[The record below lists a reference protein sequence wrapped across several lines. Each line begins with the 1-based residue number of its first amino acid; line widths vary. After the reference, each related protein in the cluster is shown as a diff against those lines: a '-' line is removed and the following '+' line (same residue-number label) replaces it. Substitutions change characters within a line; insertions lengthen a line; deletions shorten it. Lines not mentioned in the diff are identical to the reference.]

1 VADFEMVCVV
11 FEVVP
16 SSVVNLPRLHLSAS
30 QRPVAVI
37 VFLTALQLR
46 DTFVEIVHEVG
57 QDSNN
62 AQDVVVLVA
71 AGAGVGVVLVAA
83 EAAFALDVVDVAE
96 TFATALVAA
105 KTFDYMAHIV
115 EHSHIADS

>member
-1 VADFEMVCVV
+1 
-11 FEVVP
+11 
-16 SSVVNLPRLHLSAS
+16 
-30 QRPVAVI
+30 VAVI

-62 AQDVVVLVA
+62 VQDVVVLVA
-71 AGAGVGVVLVAA
+71 AGVGVGVVLVAA

-105 KTFDYMAHIV
+105 KTFDYMARIV
-115 EHSHIADS
+115 EHSHIAGS